1 MDKSSEKKGNL
12 AITLSTFLYM
22 LFDHGVEIQD
32 EAIVNLCT
40 RISEEAQKSSV
51 KHVVSVLKE
60 ALPSNVDISEANLT
74 AFVESQANMND
85 FQSVDPFELGKAL
98 VDVVGESIASDA
110 SVEAVMAWLTERIP
124 SIQGSWNTDE
134 EHSVLQKIRQY
145 EFRRG
150 LPWICRLAERT
161 ENGLEELWIMVEKV
175 SDTVRCMDPYPWD
188 DVEEEF
194 NVDIPEFLLRWQLAG
209 SVAIHLG

>member
-22 LFDHGVEIQD
+22 LFDHGVDIQD
-32 EAIVNLCT
+32 DAIVQLCT
-40 RISEEAQKSSV
+40 QISEEAQKSSV
-51 KHVVSVLKE
+51 AQVVAGLKE
-60 ALPSNVDISEANLT
+60 SLPSNVDISEASLT
-74 AFVESQANMND
+74 AFVESQANEND
-85 FQSVDPFELGKAL
+85 FQSIDPFELGKTL
-98 VDVVGESIASDA
+98 VDLVGESIAADA

-124 SIQGSWNTDE
+124 SIEGSWDTDE
-134 EHSVLQKIRQY
+134 EHSVLQKVRQY

-161 ENGLEELWIMVEKV
+161 DNGLEELWIMVEKV
-175 SDTVRCMDPYPWD
+175 TDTVRCMDPYPWD
-188 DVEEEF
+188 DVEEDF